1 MKGAAAAT
9 WAVSSGSTASTTREA
24 TLPGVSSEAVETSS
38 AVERSWWLRAPAVLV
53 APHAV
58 FVSLRDD
65 SRDAAEGRQ
74 EPITAVAG
82 LAGIAGVLG
91 TPVARQLLNDASMS
105 TSLIPVWAFFGGVVY
120 ALAFYWLG
128 GALLFGASRRLG
140 GLGDW
145 RRSRQVL
152 GLASAPLALTLLT
165 LWPARIAVYGVDLFR
180 TGGNDYGRGDTIFGA
195 LNYAALAWGLWLVV
209 VGVRAVHGWT
219 YGRAVGA
226 VAIAAVVPALLVAAT
241 TV

>member
-1 MKGAAAAT
+1 M
-9 WAVSSGSTASTTREA
+9 
-24 TLPGVSSEAVETSS
+24 
-38 AVERSWWLRAPAVLV
+38 RSWWLRAPAVLV
-53 APHAV
+53 APRAV

-65 SRDAAEGRQ
+65 SQEEAEARQ

-120 ALAFYWLG
+120 ALTFYWLG
-128 GALLFGASRRLG
+128 GALLFGACRRLG
-140 GLGDW
+140 SLGNW

-152 GLASAPLALTLLT
+152 GLASTPLALTLFT
-165 LWPARIAVYGVDLFR
+165 LWPVRIAVYGVDLFR
-180 TGGNDYGRGDTIFGA
+180 TGGNDYGRGDTIFGVIY
-195 LNYAALAWGLWLVV
+195 YAALAWSVGLLV

-219 YGRAVGA
+219 YGRAVAA
-226 VAIAAVVPALLVAAT
+226 VALATVLPALIVLAT
-241 TV
+241 KV